1 MPKKIKMVFF
11 TTAAITIKYY
21 TKSSSGNL
29 QHNPGGDIFHL
40 LRFMV
45 ANESERICPFVPV
58 ELKMSGGIRD
68 FRPVIVPFVPSRDYK
83 GISKLPQIQLIL
95 LYLKERGSLDIP
107 LLSLFVTLSWC
118 E

>member
-1 MPKKIKMVFF
+1 MLNFAQNDKNGVFYDH
-11 TTAAITIKYY
+11 AITIKYY
-21 TKSSSGNL
+21 TKSAGNL

-68 FRPVIVPFVPSRDYK
+68 FRPVIVQ
-83 GISKLPQIQLIL
+83 G
-95 LYLKERGSLDIP
+95 
-107 LLSLFVTLSWC
+107 
-118 E
+118 